1 MASNITYPDK
11 SCLWFIEGDRLGIIS
26 NVGITTDD
34 DGNVVTTTRTGRK
47 QWKAIP
53 ETIKYGMLLHYW
65 SEPDSV
71 TSISSVLDVDNV
83 LHSAVVNYVKCSLY
97 MDRAGMSQGDAGAVA
112 MSLSREHRKLFDRD
126 VRKYGQRK
134 NNKTG
139 GLRSLVIP
147 DLR

>member
-11 SCLWFIEGDRLGIIS
+11 SCLWFIEGDRLGVVS
-26 NVGITTDD
+26 NVDSS
-34 DGNVVTTTRTGRK
+34 GNTRTTSRK
-47 QWKAIP
+47 QWKAIS
-53 ETIKYGMLLHYW
+53 EKISDGMLLHYW

-134 NNKTG
+134 NSKTG

>member
-26 NVGITTDD
+26 NVDSS
-34 DGNVVTTTRTGRK
+34 GNTRTTARN
-47 QWKAIP
+47 QWKAIS
-53 ETIKYGMLLHYW
+53 ETVKYGMLLHYW

-71 TSISSVLDVDNV
+71 TSITSVLDVDNT
-83 LHSAVVNYVKCSLY
+83 LHSAVVIYVKCSLY

-134 NNKTG
+134 NSKTG

>member
-26 NVGITTDD
+26 NVDSS
-34 DGNVVTTTRTGRK
+34 GNTRTSRK
-47 QWKAIP
+47 QWKAIS
-53 ETIKYGMLLHYW
+53 EKIADGMLLHYW

-97 MDRAGMSQGDAGAVA
+97 LDRAGMSEGDAGAVA
-112 MSLSREHRKLFDRD
+112 MSLSRVHR
-126 VRKYGQRK
+126 
-134 NNKTG
+134 
-139 GLRSLVIP
+139 
-147 DLR
+147 

>member
-11 SCLWFIEGDRLGIIS
+11 SCLWFIEGDRLAVIS
-26 NVGITTDD
+26 NVDSS
-34 DGNVVTTTRTGRK
+34 GNTRTTSRK

-126 VRKYGQRK
+126 GRKYGQRK
-134 NNKTG
+134 NSKTG

>member
-11 SCLWFIEGDRLGIIS
+11 SCLWFIEGDRLAVIS
-26 NVGITTDD
+26 NVDSS
-34 DGNVVTTTRTGRK
+34 GNTRTTSRK

-71 TSISSVLDVDNV
+71 TSISSVLDVDNT

-134 NNKTG
+134 NSKTG

>member
-26 NVGITTDD
+26 NVDSS
-34 DGNVVTTTRTGRK
+34 GNTRTSRK
-47 QWKAIP
+47 QWKAIS
-53 ETIKYGMLLHYW
+53 EKISDGMLLHYW

-71 TSISSVLDVDNV
+71 TSISSVLDIDNV

-134 NNKTG
+134 NSKTG

>member
-26 NVGITTDD
+26 NVDSS
-34 DGNVVTTTRTGRK
+34 GNTRTSRK
-47 QWKAIP
+47 QWKAIS
-53 ETIKYGMLLHYW
+53 EKIADGMLLHYW

-71 TSISSVLDVDNV
+71 TSISSVLDIDNT

-134 NNKTG
+134 NSKTG

>member
-11 SCLWFIEGDRLGIIS
+11 SCLWFIEGDRLGIVS
-26 NVGITTDD
+26 NVDSS
-34 DGNVVTTTRTGRK
+34 GNTRTTARK
-47 QWKAIP
+47 QWKAIS
-53 ETIKYGMLLHYW
+53 EKIRDGMLLHYW

-71 TSISSVLDVDNV
+71 TSISNVLDVDNT

-134 NNKTG
+134 NSKTG

>member
-26 NVGITTDD
+26 NVDSS
-34 DGNVVTTTRTGRK
+34 GNTRTSRK
-47 QWKAIP
+47 QWKAIS
-53 ETIKYGMLLHYW
+53 EKISDGMLLHYW

-71 TSISSVLDVDNV
+71 TSISSVLDVDNT

-134 NNKTG
+134 NSKTG

>member
-26 NVGITTDD
+26 NVDSS
-34 DGNVVTTTRTGRK
+34 GNTRTTARK
-47 QWKAIP
+47 QWKAIS
-53 ETIKYGMLLHYW
+53 ETVKYGMLLHYW

-71 TSISSVLDVDNV
+71 TSITSVLDVDNT

-112 MSLSREHRKLFDRD
+112 MSLSREHRTLFDRD

-134 NNKTG
+134 NSKTG

>member
-11 SCLWFIEGDRLGIIS
+11 SCLWFIEGDRLGIVS
-26 NVGITTDD
+26 NVDSS
-34 DGNVVTTTRTGRK
+34 GNTRTTSRK
-47 QWKAIP
+47 QWKAIS
-53 ETIKYGMLLHYW
+53 EKIEDGMLLHYW

-134 NNKTG
+134 NSKTG

>member
-11 SCLWFIEGDRLGIIS
+11 SCLWFIEGDRLGVVS
-26 NVGITTDD
+26 NVDSS
-34 DGNVVTTTRTGRK
+34 GNTRTTSRK

-71 TSISSVLDVDNV
+71 TSISSVLDVDNT

-134 NNKTG
+134 NSKTG

>member
-11 SCLWFIEGDRLGIIS
+11 SCLWFIEGDRLGVVS
-26 NVGITTDD
+26 NVDSS
-34 DGNVVTTTRTGRK
+34 GNTRTTSRK
-47 QWKAIP
+47 QWKAIS
-53 ETIKYGMLLHYW
+53 EKILDGMLLHYW

-134 NNKTG
+134 NSKTG

>member
-11 SCLWFIEGDRLGIIS
+11 SCLWFIEGDRLGVVS
-26 NVGITTDD
+26 NVDSS
-34 DGNVVTTTRTGRK
+34 GNTRPTSRK

-53 ETIKYGMLLHYW
+53 ETVKYGMLLHYW

-71 TSISSVLDVDNV
+71 TSISSVLDVDNT

-97 MDRAGMSQGDAGAVA
+97 MDRAGISQGDTGAVA

-134 NNKTG
+134 NSKTG